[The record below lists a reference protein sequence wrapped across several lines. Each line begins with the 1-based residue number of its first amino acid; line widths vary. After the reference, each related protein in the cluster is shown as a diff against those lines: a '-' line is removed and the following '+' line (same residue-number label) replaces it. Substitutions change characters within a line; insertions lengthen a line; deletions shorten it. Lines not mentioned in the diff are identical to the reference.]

1 MENKNYYIKSILKT
15 LATAVISILVALLI
29 ANSVGG
35 ESKETFGTMTALAVA
50 CIPFGWPHM
59 RNITSGLVFWG
70 WIGILIYYLAML
82 IGSAAIGLPVLAYRL
97 IKDSVCLVLAIREEK
112 KAGAC

>member
-35 ESKETFGTMTALAVA
+35 ESKETLTATATETVMPTM
-50 CIPFGWPHM
+50 
-59 RNITSGLVFWG
+59 GL
-70 WIGILIYYLAML
+70 
-82 IGSAAIGLPVLAYRL
+82 LPV
-97 IKDSVCLVLAIREEK
+97 
-112 KAGAC
+112 